1 MTLTSG
7 TLDTHPLPL
16 PAPPSTITPPTF
28 LPSPLPHYPHSPRK
42 TTWSVKMLTLL
53 PGRRSFSS
61 RGKTHYNMP
70 VPARPSPCFFVL
82 SIFIFFVNPARFPS
96 LFTSFLCRRL
106 YWTAGLR
113 ESLTSPP
120 FPLTA
125 LPLSPPPSSL
135 PSSSLGTTRPGVF
148 RRYGE
153 LSQPR
158 PGLCDRVDSHLQCLP
173 REPLCC
179 GTNGSREGQGCL
191 RRWIFSCHLAPPRLQ
206 RTSGEVCGC

>member
-61 RGKTHYNMP
+61 RGKTHYTMP

-125 LPLSPPPSSL
+125 LPSL
-135 PSSSLGTTRPGVF
+135 PSAVF
-148 RRYGE
+148 SP
-153 LSQPR
+153 LF
-158 PGLCDRVDSHLQCLP
+158 LP
-173 REPLCC
+173 RDDQTRCVQTLRGIKPASAGPL
-179 GTNGSREGQGCL
+179 R
-191 RRWIFSCHLAPPRLQ
+191 PR
-206 RTSGEVCGC
+206 